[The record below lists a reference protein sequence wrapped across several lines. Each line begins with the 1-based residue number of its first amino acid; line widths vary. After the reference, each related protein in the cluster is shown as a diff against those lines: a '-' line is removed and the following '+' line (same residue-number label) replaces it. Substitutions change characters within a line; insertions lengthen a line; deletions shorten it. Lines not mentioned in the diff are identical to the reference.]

1 MPRMKMTP
9 MVKIALYALR
19 VYLIVLLGLILFSFI
34 RFARK
39 AGQAEVSATATS
51 QSAAE
56 SQPATTSLLPMP
68 R

>member
-9 MVKIALYALR
+9 MVKLALYALR
-19 VYLIVLLGLILFSFI
+19 IYLIVLLGLILFSFI

-39 AGQAEVSATATS
+39 TGGGGEPHPVA
-51 QSAAE
+51 
-56 SQPATTSLLPMP
+56 SQPAATRESA